1 PDPLV
6 LASGEK
12 VTDAKTWRT
21 KRRPEI
27 LKLFQTYVYGTM
39 PGKPK
44 EMPVDVNGHDNYF
57 EWTLHFS
64 KDRSGPQADLLVVL
78 PSVYG
83 FKPPYPTFLAY
94 NFNGNHTIDPDELIK
109 KSLVW
114 PRRGGGKPS
123 VPGDETR
130 GRSASRWP
138 VEKILKRGYALAT
151 IYYGDVDPDFHDMF
165 RNGVHAL
172 HPELQERGDNWTS
185 IGAWAWGLSR
195 AMDFFE
201 TKRGN
206 HFVDPKRVV
215 VLGHSR
221 LGKTALWA
229 GASDERFAMVISNN
243 SGCGGAALSRREF
256 GETVKR
262 INTSFPHWF
271 CANFKKFNDNVSSLP
286 VDQHMLVSLIAP
298 RPVYIASAQQDRWAD
313 PRGEFLSGLH
323 ADPVYRLLGVDGI
336 GTNKMPEV
344 DKPVNTGTIGYH
356 VRTGKHNVT
365 DFDWTQYLDFAD
377 RHFNK
382 KP

>member
-1 PDPLV
+1 MNV
-6 LASGEK
+6 LIYLPKS
-12 VTDAKTWRT
+12 AK
-21 KRRPEI
+21 K
-27 LKLFQTYVYGTM
+27 
-39 PGKPK
+39 
-44 EMPVDVNGHDNYF
+44 
-57 EWTLHFS
+57 S
-64 KDRSGPQADLLVVL
+64 A
-78 PSVYG
+78 
-83 FKPPYPTFLAY
+83 PTFIGL
-94 NFNGNHTIDPDELIK
+94 NFRGNQSIHKDPAIILSTSWQRKGPGVVESRATED
-109 KSLVW
+109 S
-114 PRRGGGKPS
+114 RGQS
-123 VPGDETR
+123 
-130 GRSASRWP
+130 SSRWP
-138 VEKILKRGYALAT
+138 VEMILKRGYAVAT
-151 IYYGDVDPDFHDMF
+151 IYYGDIDPDFHDGF
-165 RNGVHAL
+165 KNGIHA
-172 HPELQERGDNWTS
+172 HYPEFQNRGDNWTS

-195 AMDFFE
+195 ALDYLE
-201 TKRGN
+201 TDDAID
-206 HFVDPKRVV
+206 HKRVAL
-215 VLGHSR
+215 LGHSR
-221 LGKTALWA
+221 LGKTSLWA
-229 GASDERFAMVISNN
+229 GARDQRFALVISNN

-271 CANFKKFNDNVSSLP
+271 CANFKKFNDNVNSLP

-313 PRGEFLSGLH
+313 PRGEFLSGFH